1 MRYGLIRDADPR
13 GGAGA
18 ADCKSARWLC
28 YEENRQRQG
37 VFLPPLDG
45 EQKAAGEVCSC
56 GRIGEF
62 PCSDRAAEGTGAG
75 AEGAEKAAAQ
85 GEICE
90 PFRVYHQCPHRRGA
104 AFLRGVYSR
113 LS

>member
-45 EQKAAGEVCSC
+45 EQKAAGEVYSC
-56 GRIGEF
+56 
-62 PCSDRAAEGTGAG
+62 
-75 AEGAEKAAAQ
+75 
-85 GEICE
+85 
-90 PFRVYHQCPHRRGA
+90 
-104 AFLRGVYSR
+104 
-113 LS
+113 